1 MLTEQRYETILR
13 MLDERGS
20 VTVTELKDLLDAS
33 ESTVRRD
40 ITALGKAGRLIKVFG
55 GAVAMEHI
63 MTGSE
68 PTVAQKVEVNK
79 EEKCRIAS
87 YAASLI
93 EPEDFIFL
101 DAGTTTGYM
110 MDYLEEKNATFVTNA
125 VVHAQKLAE
134 MEAIVGGQ
142 ATEMIRRY
150 HFTKGFFGTN
160 GVTKKTGFTTPE
172 ASEAVVKEIAMAHC
186 RDRYVLADHDKFGK
200 VSSVTFGAFQSA
212 IILTDRKV
220 PGIEDAGNVI
230 VV

>member
-87 YAASLI
+87 YAARLI

-110 MDYLEEKNATFVTNA
+110 MDYL
-125 VVHAQKLAE
+125 
-134 MEAIVGGQ
+134 
-142 ATEMIRRY
+142 
-150 HFTKGFFGTN
+150 
-160 GVTKKTGFTTPE
+160 
-172 ASEAVVKEIAMAHC
+172 
-186 RDRYVLADHDKFGK
+186 
-200 VSSVTFGAFQSA
+200 
-212 IILTDRKV
+212 
-220 PGIEDAGNVI
+220 
-230 VV
+230 

>member
-87 YAASLI
+87 YAAGLI

-110 MDYLEEKNATFVTNA
+110 LDYLEEKNATFVTNA
-125 VVHAQKLAE
+125 VAHAQKLAE
-134 MEAIVGGQ
+134 MGMKVLLVGGELKSSTEAIVGGQ
-142 ATEMIRRY
+142 GDGDDPSVSFHEGIFRY
-150 HFTKGFFGTN
+150 QRCDEEN
-160 GVTKKTGFTTPE
+160 GIYYTG
-172 ASEAVVKEIAMAHC
+172 S
-186 RDRYVLADHDKFGK
+186 
-200 VSSVTFGAFQSA
+200 Q
-212 IILTDRKV
+212 
-220 PGIEDAGNVI
+220 
-230 VV
+230 

>member
-1 MLTEQRYETILR
+1 MAEVEDKRIRRTKKLLRQALTRLMQQKDFQSI
-13 MLDERGS
+13 
-20 VTVTELKDLLDAS
+20 TVTDVVREADINRGTFYAHYRDVYDL
-33 ESTVRRD
+33 RD
-40 ITALGKAGRLIKVFG
+40 KI
-55 GAVAMEHI
+55 E
-63 MTGSE
+63 TGM
-68 PTVAQKVEVNK
+68 
-79 EEKCRIAS
+79 I
-87 YAASLI
+87 
-93 EPEDFIFL
+93 EDFRGMIAAIRPSETVTL
-101 DAGTTTGYM
+101 KLVLSRL

-134 MEAIVGGQ
+134 MGMKVLLVGGELKSSTEAIVGGQ

-186 RDRYVLADHDKFGK
+186 RDRYVLVDHDKFGS

-220 PGIEDAGNVI
+220 PGLEDTGKVI

>member
-1 MLTEQRYETILR
+1 
-13 MLDERGS
+13 
-20 VTVTELKDLLDAS
+20 
-33 ESTVRRD
+33 
-40 ITALGKAGRLIKVFG
+40 
-55 GAVAMEHI
+55 

-79 EEKCRIAS
+79 EEKCRIAA
-87 YAASLI
+87 YAAGLI

-110 MDYLEEKNATFVTNA
+110 LDYLTEKNATFVTNA
-125 VVHAQKLAE
+125 VAHAQKLAE
-134 MEAIVGGQ
+134 MGMKVLLVGGELKSSTEAIVGAQ
-142 ATEMIRRY
+142 ATEMIHKY
-150 HFTKGFFGTN
+150 HFTKGFFGAN

-186 RDRYVLADHDKFGK
+186 RDRYVLVDHDKFGS

-220 PGIEDAGNVI
+220 PGLEDTGKVI

>member
-1 MLTEQRYETILR
+1 
-13 MLDERGS
+13 
-20 VTVTELKDLLDAS
+20 
-33 ESTVRRD
+33 
-40 ITALGKAGRLIKVFG
+40 
-55 GAVAMEHI
+55 

-134 MEAIVGGQ
+134 MGMKVLLVGGELKSSTEAIVGGQ

>member
-55 GAVAMEHI
+55 GAIAMEHI

-87 YAASLI
+87 YAA
-93 EPEDFIFL
+93 
-101 DAGTTTGYM
+101 
-110 MDYLEEKNATFVTNA
+110 
-125 VVHAQKLAE
+125 
-134 MEAIVGGQ
+134 
-142 ATEMIRRY
+142 
-150 HFTKGFFGTN
+150 
-160 GVTKKTGFTTPE
+160 
-172 ASEAVVKEIAMAHC
+172 
-186 RDRYVLADHDKFGK
+186 
-200 VSSVTFGAFQSA
+200 
-212 IILTDRKV
+212 
-220 PGIEDAGNVI
+220 
-230 VV
+230 

>member
-79 EEKCRIAS
+79 DRVLCSWTDR
-87 YAASLI
+87 
-93 EPEDFIFL
+93 
-101 DAGTTTGYM
+101 TGRLY
-110 MDYLEEKNATFVTNA
+110 FS
-125 VVHAQKLAE
+125 
-134 MEAIVGGQ
+134 GC
-142 ATEMIRRY
+142 RY
-150 HFTKGFFGTN
+150 HN
-160 GVTKKTGFTTPE
+160 GIHDGLSGGEERYICHQCGGACPE
-172 ASEAVVKEIAMAHC
+172 AGRDGDESAVG
-186 RDRYVLADHDKFGK
+186 RR
-200 VSSVTFGAFQSA
+200 
-212 IILTDRKV
+212 
-220 PGIEDAGNVI
+220 
-230 VV
+230 

>member
-13 MLDERGS
+13 MLEERGS

-87 YAASLI
+87 YAARLI

-110 MDYLEEKNATFVTNA
+110 MDYLEENREIVTALIKVNAPDGFGKKMIGVIEECRMELLPYRSVEDA
-125 VVHAQKLAE
+125 YAARFLATGVIGMTE
-134 MEAIVGGQ
+134 KWITESQPIPK
-142 ATEMIRRY
+142 TEMVSLI
-150 HFTKGFFGTN
+150 TKLL
-160 GVTKKTGFTTPE
+160 TPLTPLVPQ
-172 ASEAVVKEIAMAHC
+172 SEAA
-186 RDRYVLADHDKFGK
+186 
-200 VSSVTFGAFQSA
+200 Q
-212 IILTDRKV
+212 
-220 PGIEDAGNVI
+220 N
-230 VV
+230 